1 MELLNSPTELRSK
14 ILEEAKKIGL
24 TEPCYQKMLDYTI
37 EIFETNG
44 LGTEYYGYHNI
55 NHELE
60 VTLGILLIG
69 NNRKNISKL
78 SDDDLK
84 YLFVAALFHDLDP
97 QKYVDKP
104 HEKNVLEHIVIDST
118 IKDLIN
124 QSNLDLEIIKALILR
139 TTYPWTGEAKKEC
152 EQEIQEYF
160 KKSKITSDNSEKQ
173 EHLMWVGWILSIIDR
188 VIGYA
193 LGDFSKAM
201 HLAKTNSHALAWHPS
216 FTVRRSVT
224 YFEDLIGKESEMCEM
239 VLRCLPKYMRKNF
252 MDNVQGFLKLRQQEI
267 QTQSDFLYDDIK
279 FTTKIESTKM
289 KNSEEFINTLHSIYL
304 ELPKPLRLE
313 RNFKESLTE
322 PTTFLN
328 TLRLRDKNGP
338 IIGFAK
344 GGPLERYQLRSEI
357 KDENFGKNN
366 TIFLEPIAL
375 KMGYWGLGGGH
386 EMRQLFVMQAHAM
399 NYEYLTSF
407 ALRDVI
413 ERRCNGMERAEFV
426 TKFDPERWDY
436 YRIKL

>member
-1 MELLNSPTELRSK
+1 MELLNSPNELKSK
-14 ILEEAKKIGL
+14 ILDELKKNGL
-24 TEPCYQKMLDYTI
+24 VDPCYQKMLDYTI
-37 EIFETNG
+37 EIFEKNG
-44 LGTEYYGYHNI
+44 LGSEYYGYHNI

-60 VTLGILLIG
+60 VALGILLIA
-69 NNRKNISKL
+69 NNRENISKL
-78 SDDDLK
+78 TDDDLK
-84 YLFVAALFHDLDP
+84 YLYVAALFHDLDP

-118 IKDLIN
+118 IKDLIS

-139 TTYPWTGEAKKEC
+139 TTYPWAGDVKKEC
-152 EQEIQEYF
+152 EKEIQEYF
-160 KKSKITSDNSEKQ
+160 KKSKITNDNLEKQ
-173 EHLMWVGWILSIIDR
+173 EHFMWVGWILSIIDR

-239 VLRCLPKYMRKNF
+239 VLRCLPKHMRKNF
-252 MDNVQGFLKLRQQEI
+252 MDNVQGFLNLRQQEI

-279 FTTKIESTKM
+279 FTTKIESTKL
-289 KNSEEFINTLHSIYL
+289 KNNEEFISALHSIYL
-304 ELPKPLRLE
+304 ELPRPLRLE
-313 RNFKESLTE
+313 RNFEQSLNES
-322 PTTFLN
+322 TTILN

-344 GGPLERYQLRSEI
+344 GGPLEHYQLRSEI

-386 EMRQLFVMQAHAM
+386 KMRQLFVMQAHAM
-399 NYEYLTSF
+399 NYEYMTSF

-413 ERRCNGMERAEFV
+413 QRRCNGLERAEFV